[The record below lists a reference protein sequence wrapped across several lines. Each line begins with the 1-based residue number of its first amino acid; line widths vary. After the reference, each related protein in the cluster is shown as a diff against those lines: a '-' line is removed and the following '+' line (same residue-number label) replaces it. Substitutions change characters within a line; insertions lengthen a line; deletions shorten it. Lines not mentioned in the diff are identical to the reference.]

1 MESLSDDR
9 SRILPKGSVSG
20 DCYLIH
26 QDKCSRCVL
35 WSSLDWQIRTA
46 SVYIVHCTKFHALQ
60 TYDFF
65 FSLAVYDSFIWIF
78 YYGRE
83 RAGGGGDGGW
93 GGGVKETSKMICT
106 LVSVYQCHTSIQQRF
121 LHQYRFCGRQSK
133 RWWTPLPTS
142 MQPPPNPPN
151 PTPPTPTLQ
160 IFYRYLKKKG

>member
-1 MESLSDDR
+1 MESHSDDR
-9 SRILPKGSVSG
+9 SRLGIWWLLSDPPGQMFQTCAVEFTW
-20 DCYLIH
+20 L
-26 QDKCSRCVL
+26 
-35 WSSLDWQIRTA
+35 QIRTA

-93 GGGVKETSKMICT
+93 GGGGVKETSKMICT